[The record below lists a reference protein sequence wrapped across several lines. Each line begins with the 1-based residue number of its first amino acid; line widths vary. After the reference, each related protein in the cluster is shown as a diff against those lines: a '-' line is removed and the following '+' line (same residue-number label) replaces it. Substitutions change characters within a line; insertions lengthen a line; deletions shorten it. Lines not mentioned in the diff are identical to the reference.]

1 MKTENSALTL
11 KIAGSQQRNRWF
23 LIALAIVG
31 LLSVIV
37 ALTFVRNNASLPT
50 NARSKEGQLETAS
63 TKVLPSV
70 TQPSQKTLGASRE
83 KTNPK
88 QTTAGYTELE
98 KGAKALIN
106 DQEYGAIAR
115 QFLNESN
122 SDSSNVGATQQL
134 TAAIDQKVRS
144 LDVALDDAFRLHNSM
159 LLDRI
164 THSRFFDD
172 YAQYHLPQWSWS
184 VTAVISDYISTVQ
197 RLKSSVARG
206 TLEDELDALSAI
218 RKITSLPHHDLR
230 IAELENGLGEKKKK
244 QLHDEFAALLAEKE
258 HQKIVEKARG
268 LNDRLSSDKFL
279 RDIVNQAEA
288 ALEQAMF
295 QVSFNSAKKATQNDN
310 WRQALKILQGI
321 PEHQQN
327 AETKNLATTAR
338 NIIDLQNTLSKLLAS
353 PQRLV
358 DPSVAGYAKNQINEA
373 VIYLNYSPKLTD
385 TIGDLKEALSS
396 AHLLVELEILS
407 DNVARIFI
415 SGQGY
420 VNPTNQKTIKLP
432 RKKHRMIIRC
442 SGQNDILR
450 DVDLSGSKAETQ
462 VQIRLECER

>member
-164 THSRFFDD
+164 THSRFFED
-172 YAQYHLPQWSWS
+172 YR
-184 VTAVISDYISTVQ
+184 ST
-197 RLKSSVARG
+197 
-206 TLEDELDALSAI
+206 
-218 RKITSLPHHDLR
+218 
-230 IAELENGLGEKKKK
+230 
-244 QLHDEFAALLAEKE
+244 
-258 HQKIVEKARG
+258 
-268 LNDRLSSDKFL
+268 
-279 RDIVNQAEA
+279 
-288 ALEQAMF
+288 
-295 QVSFNSAKKATQNDN
+295 
-310 WRQALKILQGI
+310 
-321 PEHQQN
+321 
-327 AETKNLATTAR
+327 
-338 NIIDLQNTLSKLLAS
+338 
-353 PQRLV
+353 
-358 DPSVAGYAKNQINEA
+358 
-373 VIYLNYSPKLTD
+373 IYLN
-385 TIGDLKEALSS
+385 GAGQ
-396 AHLLVELEILS
+396 LL
-407 DNVARIFI
+407 R
-415 SGQGY
+415 
-420 VNPTNQKTIKLP
+420 
-432 RKKHRMIIRC
+432 
-442 SGQNDILR
+442 
-450 DVDLSGSKAETQ
+450 
-462 VQIRLECER
+462 